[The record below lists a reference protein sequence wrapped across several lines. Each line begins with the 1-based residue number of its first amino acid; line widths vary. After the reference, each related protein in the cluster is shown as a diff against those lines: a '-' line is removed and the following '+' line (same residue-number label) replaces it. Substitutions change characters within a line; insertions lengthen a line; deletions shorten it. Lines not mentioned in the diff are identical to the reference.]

1 MSAVIAASIC
11 VPALIALY
19 LLKLRRRPVRVSTL
33 LFWTR
38 AAEDLQA
45 NVPLRML
52 RASWLLL
59 LHLLILGLLIVAL
72 GRPATSA
79 EGAAPARSV
88 ILIDRS
94 ASMRASDGRDGT
106 RLDEARARALRLA
119 AEATRAGGV
128 AAVVEFALEPRVLAP
143 FTSSRG
149 ALDDAIRGLTPTD
162 QPADLARALRLAE
175 ALGVSEDE
183 SEVPPVIFLVSDGG
197 LARAAVESAP
207 GEVRLV
213 RVGPAPEEARDNM
226 GFVALAARRDA
237 DDPAIVRI
245 FTRLQNAGAPA
256 AAPLALSLNGEV
268 VERRIVEVPGATEAG
283 PGEAALAFQLF
294 APAGGVAMLTNAR
307 PDRLEADNAAAIVL
321 RAPSRPR
328 VLLVSPAPGAQEA
341 EGDAPADWVLPEV
354 LDEMGLGAV
363 RRARAPEAERFLRE
377 GSIAE
382 FDLVIY
388 DRVTPS
394 APAPIPTISFG
405 IEPRAIGIDAATDA
419 AAGAA
424 GPTYVLSWRRAHPVL
439 RDAPLDAVLVAR
451 SIRAEPGRGVID
463 LARGRSGS
471 LMLLSDEGVK
481 RLAVCFD
488 LADSNWPLQVS
499 FPIFL
504 ANAVEHLT
512 QSAGEAGRM
521 FTTGELISL
530 AAAPGATEVV
540 LRGPAVLRAP
550 TGIAGAALLGF
561 TELAGVYTVEGGV
574 EPAAA
579 VNLLD
584 AGESLLATADEVS
597 IGGRTVRSHESEGSR
612 ELWHFF
618 VLGAVLLLAVEWLAY
633 AARARV

>member
-11 VPALIALY
+11 APALIALY
-19 LLKLRRRPVRVSTL
+19 LLRLRRRPVRVSTL

-59 LHLLILGLLIVAL
+59 LHLAILALLIVAL

-79 EGAAPARSV
+79 LGDAPTRSV

-94 ASMRASDGRDGT
+94 ASMRANDGREGT
-106 RLDEARARALRLA
+106 RLDEARTRALRIA
-119 AEATRAGGV
+119 ADSTRAGGV
-128 AAVVEFALEPRVLAP
+128 AAIVEFALEPRVLAP

-149 ALDDAIRGLTPTD
+149 ALDDAIRAVTPTD
-162 QPADLARALRLAE
+162 QPADLARALRFAE

-183 SEVPPVIFLVSDGG
+183 TEDPPVIFLVSDGG
-197 LARAAVESAP
+197 AARAAVESAP
-207 GEVRLV
+207 GEVRHV
-213 RVGPAPEEARDNM
+213 RVGPAPEEARDNI

-237 DDPAIVRI
+237 EDPAIVRI
-245 FTRLQNAGAPA
+245 FTRLQNAGEPA

-268 VERRIVEVPGATEAG
+268 VERRILDVPGATEAG

-328 VLLVSPAPGAQEA
+328 VLLVSPAPGAQDVQDE
-341 EGDAPADWVLPEV
+341 APADWVLPEV

-405 IEPRAIGIDAATDA
+405 VDPRAIGIDAAADE
-419 AAGAA
+419 AGAPT
-424 GPTYVLSWRRAHPVL
+424 GPTFILSWRRAHPVL

-451 SIRAEPGRGVID
+451 SIRAEPGRDAIE

-471 LMLLSDEGVK
+471 LMLLSSEGVR

-512 QSAGEAGRM
+512 QSAGEAGSM

-530 AAAPGATEVV
+530 AAAPGAPEVV
-540 LRGPAVLRAP
+540 LRGPALLRGP
-550 TGIAGAALLGF
+550 AGAAGTALIGF
-561 TELAGVYTVEGGV
+561 AELAGVYSVEGGI
-574 EPAAA
+574 EPVAA
-579 VNLLD
+579 VNLLEP
-584 AGESLLATADEVS
+584 AESLLATADEVS
-597 IGGRTVRSHESEGSR
+597 IGGRTVRSQEPEGSR

-618 VLGAVLLLAVEWLAY
+618 VLGAALLLAVEWLLY